1 MSQSNKVSRSFGA
14 ISLRRNANFKTGS
27 SASVS
32 VKSVPAQTVL
42 DDASA
47 TLTLDQL
54 KSGLLVMTPTS
65 ARSLTTPTASAITA
79 FLKNVGDSF
88 EFTVINLGAD
98 TNHITLVGGSNVTT
112 VGFMVVRDNDA
123 TAASDTGSARFRVR
137 ATNVSSGTEAVSM
150 YRV

>member
-1 MSQSNKVSRSFGA
+1 MSQSNKVSRSFGS
-14 ISLRRNANFKTGS
+14 ISLRRNADFKTGS
-27 SASVS
+27 STTVS

-42 DDASA
+42 ADANA
-47 TLTLDQL
+47 TLTIDQL

-65 ARSLTTPTASAITA
+65 SRSLTTPIASAFTS

-98 TNHITLVGGSNVTT
+98 TNHITLVGGTNVST
-112 VGFMVVRDNDA
+112 VGFLVVRDSDA
-123 TAASDTGSARFRVR
+123 TGASDTGSARFRVR
-137 ATNVSSGTEAVSM
+137 ASNVSTGTEAVTL